1 MGTYIIS
8 IHRWGPYGRVK
19 YLNIPDGC
27 LRAEILKYAGQS
39 VLMCVRTSMFTLLK
53 QTIKFHELV
62 RIDLKIY
69 MSRDIGLKFEKDLVG
84 GCGEIDDLL
93 GQHN

>member
-1 MGTYIIS
+1 MCAYENVHFIKTYNHVS
-8 IHRWGPYGRVK
+8 RSYGLV
-19 YLNIPDGC
+19 
-27 LRAEILKYAGQS
+27 RA
-39 VLMCVRTSMFTLLK
+39 
-53 QTIKFHELV
+53 

-69 MSRDIGLKFEKDLVG
+69 MSRDIYVDILGLKFEKDLVG

>member
-1 MGTYIIS
+1 MYVCAHKSTN
-8 IHRWGPYGRVK
+8 R
-19 YLNIPDGC
+19 
-27 LRAEILKYAGQS
+27 EIRFQNVHANVWYDS
-39 VLMCVRTSMFTLLK
+39 VC
-53 QTIKFHELV
+53 ICA

-69 MSRDIGLKFEKDLVG
+69 MSRDIYVDILGLKFEKDLFS